1 MRRIVVVGCAGSGKT
16 SLALNLGRKLAL
28 PVVHLDVLY
37 WLPGWKESDK
47 ASFRIRVADAI
58 AGDDWVADGSFS
70 ELALDL
76 TLSRADTMVIIERPR
91 WLCQWR
97 IAHAVASS
105 CSKGTSGVP
114 MRYPAAYMAAGWKT
128 SPLMLTHCM
137 T

>member
-1 MRRIVVVGCAGSGKT
+1 MICRSDSVEAAAGVPRYPLERSMRRIVVVGCAGSGKT

-76 TLSRADTMVIIERPR
+76 TLSRADTVPNQAPQQA
-91 WLCQWR
+91 L
-97 IAHAVASS
+97 ASS
-105 CSKGTSGVP
+105 RTRR
-114 MRYPAAYMAAGWKT
+114 M
-128 SPLMLTHCM
+128 
-137 T
+137 